1 MNNSIELHEDD
12 LCAILTVDGEF
23 IKIISDYDFEDICT
37 EGDLIHEF
45 MIEAMKEED
54 AKVGAWLWHID
65 NDCET
70 MYADSLDE

>member
-54 AKVGAWLWHID
+54 
-65 NDCET
+65 E
-70 MYADSLDE
+70 